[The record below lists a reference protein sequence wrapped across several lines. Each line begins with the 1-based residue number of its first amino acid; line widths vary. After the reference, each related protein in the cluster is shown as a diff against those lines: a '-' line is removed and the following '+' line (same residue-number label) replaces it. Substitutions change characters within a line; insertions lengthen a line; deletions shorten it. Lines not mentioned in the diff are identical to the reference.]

1 MTVLVNQRAPR
12 TREVVH
18 IMEQF
23 GRYDSSIGSKIAHAS
38 YTFNWKDNEFQIWG
52 TKRDLNLL
60 GKSVWIENKHSPHE
74 GLRISFH
81 NTTAK
86 LPSEIISEK
95 NGDPR

>member
-23 GRYDSSIGSKIAHAS
+23 GRCDSSIGSKFAHAS
-38 YTFNWKDNEFQIWG
+38 YTFNWMDKEFQIWG
-52 TKRDLNLL
+52 TKRDLNIL

-81 NTTAK
+81 NITVK
-86 LPSEIISEK
+86 LPSKIIPEK
-95 NGDPR
+95 NVLY